1 MAPPLG
7 VYVRVS
13 RKGDREDERFH
24 SPREQAERA
33 TALVTARG
41 YEPGPVYE
49 DIDVSGAT
57 HPDDRPAMRE
67 LLAAI
72 ERGELGG
79 AAAFS
84 LDRFSRE
91 PSHGDELVRRI
102 TAAGGVMLAPDVPDD
117 IDSPTGEFTFG
128 MLLQVGKL
136 YRSQAGARFAS
147 AKARSILAG
156 IPVGRTPFGYRPRS
170 ATDRRIEVDPAQAP
184 VVHELY
190 EGWAQGKGRTTL
202 ARLLDDAT
210 GRKWSRQAVPAL
222 VKNRLYAT
230 GRLEYGDIVSE
241 WDAGAIVDE
250 ALWHAAQR
258 APAPRRPSRGA
269 NGWLLTGLLKCGT
282 CGYNL
287 APQSTGPDRQ
297 YRSYRCARRACP
309 DRVHVNAPRIESW
322 VVLHSFAVGDE
333 LAARSN
339 DVDLGP
345 LEKAAADA
353 TRRFDQVQAPEAQ
366 DALGEAWAATAKAR
380 RVERDVALARLGEAR
395 QASSTP
401 AAELRL
407 RDVWDDLDAEAR
419 RAALGLFWKAV
430 TVHKRTD
437 EGTRVTFTA
446 RGPQAEVELELP
458 EPGEENHAS

>member
-1 MAPPLG
+1 MTPPLG
-7 VYVRVS
+7 IYPRVS
-13 RKGDREDERFH
+13 RKGDREDDRFH
-24 SPREQAERA
+24 SPREQVERA
-33 TALVTARG
+33 TALVLARG
-41 YEPGPVYE
+41 YDPGPVYE
-49 DIDVSGAT
+49 DIDVSGAVW
-57 HPDDRPAMRE
+57 PWDRPAMGR
-67 LLAAI
+67 LLADFDAG
-72 ERGELGG
+72 RLGG
-79 AAAFS
+79 IAAYS
-84 LDRFSRE
+84 LDRLSRE
-91 PSHGDELVRRI
+91 PSHGDALVKHV
-102 TAAGGVMLAPDVPDD
+102 TKGGGVILTPDIPDA

-128 MLLQVGKL
+128 MLLQVAKL

-147 AKARSILAG
+147 AKERAILAG
-156 IPVGRTPFGYRPRS
+156 IPVGRRPFGYRPIS
-170 ATDRRIEVDPAQAP
+170 ETDRRIEVNPDEAP
-184 VVHELY
+184 VVRELY
-190 EGWAQGKGRTTL
+190 EGWAAGRGRTTL

-241 WDAGAIVDE
+241 WDAGSIVDE

-309 DRVHVNAPRIESW
+309 ERVHVNAPRIEAW

-333 LAARSN
+333 LAARSQ
-339 DVDLGP
+339 DVDLRP
-345 LEKAAADA
+345 LEEAAADA

-380 RVERDVALARLGEAR
+380 RVERDAALARLGEAR
-395 QASSTP
+395 QMGATP

-407 RDVWDDLDAEAR
+407 RDVWDDLDAEGR
-419 RAALGLFWKAV
+419 KAALGLFWKAI
-430 TVHKRTD
+430 TVHRRTD

-446 RGPQAEVELELP
+446 RGPQAEVELDLP
-458 EPGEENHAS
+458 QREEEA